1 LTPYFTWFLGFFFW
15 VAAHKFFIHCSF
27 KKVLDDFVDS
37 FVHEKKDAF
46 EDGPEAAVF
55 EFESCIVLDVA
66 KHQLDERRGAVTI
79 CEYEIAKCLTIHREV
94 IIMPEGTLNPFIN
107 IT

>member
-1 LTPYFTWFLGFFFW
+1 M
-15 VAAHKFFIHCSF
+15 
-27 KKVLDDFVDS
+27 LDDFVDS
-37 FVHEKKDAF
+37 FVHEKKDAL

-55 EFESCIVLDVA
+55 EFKSCLVFDVA
-66 KHQLDERRGAVTI
+66 KHQLDERRGAVPI

-94 IIMPEGTLNPFIN
+94 IIMAEGTLNPFVN